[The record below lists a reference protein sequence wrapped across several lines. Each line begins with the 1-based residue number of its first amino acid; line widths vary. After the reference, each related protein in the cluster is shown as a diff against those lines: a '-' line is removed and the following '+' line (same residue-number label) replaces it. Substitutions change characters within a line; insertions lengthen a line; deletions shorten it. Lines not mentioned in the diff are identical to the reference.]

1 MTEREGHPRNVSRR
15 PSASPRR
22 VSFVEALRREKERQ
36 RVRALSADASGKGR
50 SDPDRS
56 SGEAPGSMREEA
68 RRVIEE
74 RKGPIPDSEAERKA
88 LALEVIV
95 ELETELARI
104 QSAIVRL
111 EEEMVGGG
119 SGDGDAVPPEDGP
132 DRDRGGG
139 SPESYFRR

>member
-1 MTEREGHPRNVSRR
+1 MTECEGPSQQLPPRPAS
-15 PSASPRR
+15 SPRR
-22 VSFVEALRREKERQ
+22 VSFVEVLRREKERQ
-36 RVRALSADASGKGR
+36 RVRALSADASGRGR
-50 SDPDRS
+50 SDPGGS

-68 RRVIEE
+68 RRVIED
-74 RKGPIPDSEAERKA
+74 RKGPIPGSEAERKA

-119 SGDGDAVPPEDGP
+119 SGGGEPPE
-132 DRDRGGG
+132 RY
-139 SPESYFRR
+139 SRR